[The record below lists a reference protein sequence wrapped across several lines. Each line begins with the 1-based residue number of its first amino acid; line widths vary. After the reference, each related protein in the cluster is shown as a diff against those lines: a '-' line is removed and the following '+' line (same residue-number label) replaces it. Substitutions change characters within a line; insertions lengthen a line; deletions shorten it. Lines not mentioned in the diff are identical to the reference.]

1 MPKFLMIHPILHKFT
16 LYMYLQKT
24 TGEVNRE
31 MAVPERSFPPGLC
44 SSLPGCGP
52 EVAVL
57 WGQTV
62 PDQDPGLPHPRRC
75 VAGCAGGWGGRSG
88 ILNHGKLFKF
98 KWIQKT

>member
-16 LYMYLQKT
+16 LYMYMFLQKT
-24 TGEVNRE
+24 TREVNRE

-44 SSLPGCGP
+44 SSLPGCGQ

-62 PDQDPGLPHPRRC
+62 PDPYSGLPHPRRC
-75 VAGCAGGWGGRSG
+75 VVCCTGGWGGGAG
-88 ILNHGKLFKF
+88 ILYHGKLFKF
-98 KWIQKT
+98 K